1 MTDLRADERIRAT
14 YLVETPLTLEE
25 AAEAIAGEQSSGT
38 FLAIPGE
45 TKELRER
52 FRATVERVEPL
63 EHVAVPALP
72 GARAPSNARYHRGH
86 VVVSWP
92 VANVGTNL
100 PTLMTTVCG
109 NLSELRE
116 VSGIRLLDL
125 DIPRSIGEAYPRP
138 QFGVTGS
145 RRLMGVGPE
154 RPLVGTIVKP
164 SVGLTPEQT
173 AENVGALAEA
183 GIDFVKDDELLGNPP
198 WSPVRE
204 RIATVQRVI
213 EDVADRTGK
222 KVMFAYNITDD
233 LDAMLGHH
241 DAVVEAGGTCVMV
254 CLNTVGLVGVHELRR
269 HAAVP
274 IHGHRNGWGMLTRHP
289 WLGLEFAPY
298 QAFWRLVGVDQIHVS
313 AIQGKFW
320 ESDESVARSVRACL
334 DPIVDHSDRA
344 LPVLSSG
351 QWGGQAPETYRLT
364 ETLDL
369 LYLAGGGITA
379 HPGGLQAGLTA
390 IHQAWAATVEGIPLE
405 AYAASKPELAA
416 AIEHFGS
423 VRKA

>member
-1 MTDLRADERIRAT
+1 MIGSSAHERLRAT
-14 YLVETPLTLEE
+14 YLVETPLLLES

-45 TKELRER
+45 TDELRER
-52 FRATVERVEPL
+52 FRAVVETIEPL
-63 EHVAVPALP
+63 DVVDAPALP
-72 GARAPSNARYHRGH
+72 GARSPDDGRYRRGT

-92 VANVGTNL
+92 ADNVGTNL
-100 PTLMTTVCG
+100 PTLMTTLCG

-116 VSGIRLLDL
+116 VSGIRLLDVEL
-125 DIPRSIGEAYPRP
+125 PMSISKVYARP
-138 QFGVTGS
+138 QFGVGGS
-145 RRLMGVGPE
+145 RRLMGVGEE
-154 RPLVGTIVKP
+154 RPLFGTIVKP

-173 AENVGALAEA
+173 AGNVRSLAEA
-183 GIDFVKDDELLGNPP
+183 GIDFVKDDELIANPP
-198 WSPVRE
+198 WSPIRK
-204 RIATVQRVI
+204 RIAAVQRVI

-254 CLNTVGLVGVHELRR
+254 GLNTVGLVGVDHLRR

-289 WLGLEFAPY
+289 WLGMEFAAY
-298 QAFWRLVGVDQIHVS
+298 QKFWRLVGVDQIHVS

-320 ESDESVARSVRACL
+320 EPDESVARSVRACL
-334 DPIVDHSDRA
+334 EPIVDADDLV

-379 HPGGLQAGLTA
+379 HPGGLKAGLTA
-390 IHQAWAATVEGIPLE
+390 IRQAWAATVEGIPLE
-405 AYAASKPELAA
+405 TYSEGKPELAA